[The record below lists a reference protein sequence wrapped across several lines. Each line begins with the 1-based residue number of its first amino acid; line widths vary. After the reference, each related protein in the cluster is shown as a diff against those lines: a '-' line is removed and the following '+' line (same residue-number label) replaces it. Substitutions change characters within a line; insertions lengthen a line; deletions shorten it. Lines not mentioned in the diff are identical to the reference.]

1 MLAAIRSFV
10 PRAISAS
17 TAAPRFMSNAAAAA
31 NAGSQ
36 AVVAQAPNR
45 PAVWS
50 EHQQNKAV
58 AMTGAR
64 FEQTDFDLQV
74 RSVVDEEKHLRELE
88 AEEDR
93 SRAFRNG
100 DELRPNPLSAQELIS
115 QVPVRMVSARRVACD
130 GGGGALGHPKVYI
143 NLDRGEP
150 QPCGYCGLRF
160 QQEHHHH

>member
-1 MLAAIRSFV
+1 MAASPV
-10 PRAISAS
+10 
-17 TAAPRFMSNAAAAA
+17 APRFMSTAATAA

-50 EHQQNKAV
+50 EHQQNKAI

-64 FEQTDFDLQV
+64 FEQTDFDLQ
-74 RSVVDEEKHLRELE
+74 
-88 AEEDR
+88 
-93 SRAFRNG
+93 
-100 DELRPNPLSAQELIS
+100 PNPLSAQELIA

>member
-17 TAAPRFMSNAAAAA
+17 HAAPRFMSNAAAAA

-64 FEQTDFDLQV
+64 FEQTDFDLQ
-74 RSVVDEEKHLRELE
+74 
-88 AEEDR
+88 
-93 SRAFRNG
+93 
-100 DELRPNPLSAQELIS
+100 PNPLSAQELIA